1 MNGALAH
8 IRVLPPA
15 LPSLHGRQPERQA
28 RMCRMTQPRRSPF
41 EKATVNELVTAIAER
56 GDRHAFA
63 TLFDYFAPRVKGFLV
78 RRGLN
83 ATAAEEIAQETMLVL
98 WRKAGTFS
106 PGRGNAGTWIF
117 TIARNLAVDRQRR
130 DQLALA
136 EANAGDEIDSALSA
150 EARMIGAE
158 RENQLRA
165 ALAKLSPEQSSIVN
179 LFFFQDRAHSEVATE
194 LGIPLGTVKSRIRL
208 AIGRLRTLLDDLA

>member
-1 MNGALAH
+1 MARRPSNALVA
-8 IRVLPPA
+8 
-15 LPSLHGRQPERQA
+15 
-28 RMCRMTQPRRSPF
+28 
-41 EKATVNELVTAIAER
+41 AIAER

-63 TLFDYFAPRVKGFLV
+63 TLFDHFAPRVKGFLV
-78 RRGLN
+78 RRGMN

-106 PGRGNAGTWIF
+106 PERGKADTWIF

-130 DQLALA
+130 DQIALA
-136 EANAGDEIDSALSA
+136 EEADPGDEADSALSA

-158 RENQLRA
+158 REKRLRA
-165 ALAKLSPEQSSIVN
+165 ALAKLSPDQSCIVN

-208 AIGRLRTLLDDLA
+208 AIGRLRALLDDLA